1 MSAAPLPEPKRKKA
15 ILVKLRYDDQIKRIQ
30 GTAAREEQGPG
41 SLVVYDGLD
50 LVARFMDGVENWWI
64 EGPTAEP

>member
-1 MSAAPLPEPKRKKA
+1 MSPTPPPETKRKKA
-15 ILVKLRYDDQIKRIQ
+15 ILVKLKYDDQIKRIQ

-50 LVARFMDGVENWWI
+50 LVARFIEGVENWWI
-64 EGPTAEP
+64 EGPAAEP